1 MKTQEGCSLSTP
13 GKDSLRSHM
22 VTDTHGS
29 GGRGGGYRL
38 HQVMFSQLF
47 QRVCCSIN

>member
-29 GGRGGGYRL
+29 GGRGGVQVTPSYVFAAFPARL
-38 HQVMFSQLF
+38 LL
-47 QRVCCSIN
+47 N

>member
-13 GKDSLRSHM
+13 GKDSLRSHT
-22 VTDTHGS
+22 VTLTHTGAEE
-29 GGRGGGYRL
+29 GGYRL
-38 HQVMFSQLF
+38 HQVVLSQLF